1 MSLSTYHN
9 IYMLGIG
16 GIGMSSLARYFAH
29 QGHYVAGYDR
39 TSSAITQQ
47 LQAEGIA
54 VHFSE
59 ALADAPDF
67 LFTESDHTLVVYT
80 PAITTAHPVL
90 AYVTSHNY
98 PLKKRSAVLG
108 ELSGIYDTIAVGGA
122 HGKTSTSAFIAHV
135 LRTAGIPFYGFLGGI
150 STNYQTNFLA
160 PRQNQEA
167 ALMLTEADE
176 YDRSFLELQPAVTVL
191 TSTDADHLDI
201 YKTAS
206 ALYEAYQQFTAK
218 TRSGGRLIHPLGFDV
233 PSLAKDVQTQC
244 FQLEEGDGHA
254 TNLRIADHQYHFDL
268 NVKESRISVSLPVP
282 GRHNVLNTIA
292 GALATQPFVNPASLQ
307 QAIQTYAGVKRRFE
321 VITETAQQ
329 VLIDDYAHHPSE
341 LDHTIATIRE
351 LYPAAGV
358 TGIFQPHLYS
368 RTRDFA
374 AGFAKSLSALDRV
387 VLLPIYPAREEPIA
401 GVSAQLIYDQVE
413 NQDKYFINKSDV
425 ESFIGRDENHLL
437 VTLGAGDIADII
449 PTLKEVIKA
458 KAYT

>member
-1 MSLSTYHN
+1 MPLSDYHN

-16 GIGMSSLARYFAH
+16 GIGMSALARYFAH

-39 TSSAITQQ
+39 TSSAITRQ
-47 LQAEGIA
+47 LQDEGIR
-54 VHFSE
+54 VHYGG

-67 LFTESDHTLVVYT
+67 LFTEADQTLVVYT

-90 AYVTSHNY
+90 AYVTSHSY

-108 ELSGIYDTIAVGGA
+108 ELSTVYDTIAVGGA

-160 PRQNQEA
+160 PPQGQTA

-176 YDRSFLELQPAVTVL
+176 YDRSFLELQPEVTVL

-201 YKTAS
+201 YETAS
-206 ALYEAYQQFTAK
+206 ALYEAYQQFTTK
-218 TRSGGRLIHPLGFDV
+218 TRSGGRLIHPLGFAL
-233 PSLAKDVQTQC
+233 PSLAKGVRTQS

-254 TNLRIADHQYHFDL
+254 ANLQVANHQYHFDL
-268 NVKESRISVSLPVP
+268 TLNESCIRASLPVP

-292 GALATQPFVNPASLQ
+292 GALATQSLVSPTSLQ
-307 QAIQTYAGVKRRFE
+307 QAIQTYAGVRRRFE
-321 VITETAQQ
+321 VVIETAQQ
-329 VLIDDYAHHPSE
+329 VLIDDYAHHPGE
-341 LDHTIATIRE
+341 LDYTIATIRE
-351 LYPAAGV
+351 LYPAAAV

-374 AGFAKSLSALDRV
+374 ASFAKRLSALDRV

-401 GVSAQLIYDQVE
+401 GVSSQLIYDQVE

-425 ESFIGRDENHLL
+425 YSFIERDENNLL

-449 PTLKEVIKA
+449 PGLKEVVKA